1 MRAFL
6 ALTIASFSYAPVALA
21 CGSKAQASAPQ
32 AQASAP
38 QAQASTSQVQASA
51 SQDQA
56 SASQD
61 QASAS
66 DSTCS
71 TEAPPSG
78 DADFATL
85 QGERASFSVSGM
97 KCGKCS
103 AKVVAA
109 LKAVDGVKGAEVD
122 HAAGNAQVVFE
133 TAKTDAAALQAAINA
148 LGYTATVAAQ

>member
-6 ALTIASFSYAPVALA
+6 ALTIASFAYTPVALA

-32 AQASAP
+32 AQASTS

-51 SQDQA
+51 SQA
-56 SASQD
+56 L
-61 QASAS
+61 ASAS
-66 DSTCS
+66 DSTCT

-78 DADFATL
+78 DADIATL

-109 LKAVDGVKGAEVD
+109 LKAVDGV
-122 HAAGNAQVVFE
+122 
-133 TAKTDAAALQAAINA
+133 
-148 LGYTATVAAQ
+148 